1 MRGAVVTEAQDAARR
16 SLRQRLRETDQTI
29 VVAGFV
35 AVLSIVGALT
45 TDGFLDWGNLSTVAR
60 LSSAFGIVAVAEAI
74 VVLGK
79 GIDLSVGAVASTSA
93 AATMELVSR
102 GYPEQVAILLI
113 LASALAF
120 GTLNGVLVAILE
132 VPALFATLATGLL
145 YLGGMNVLLLESR
158 LYRLPVGSVL
168 EGLGSGDVLGIHASI
183 FWAGV
188 VFAAAW
194 LVLTFTSPGRLLRA
208 MGDNYETARVGG
220 APVRPLQIA
229 SYMIASLLACFGGY
243 VLLARSGTVEL
254 QGSAFNPLLFDA
266 LTVVVIGG
274 VSLAGGRGSVLGVL
288 LGTMFVGLVTNLITL
303 RRLSPASQ
311 DFVRGAVLMLAVA
324 ADAWLHPRDEET
336 AKTDDL

>member
-1 MRGAVVTEAQDAARR
+1 MSESQVKSAARPT
-16 SLRQRLRETDQTI
+16 LRQRWRESDQT
-29 VVAGFV
+29 VVAAGFV
-35 AVLSIVGALT
+35 IAIGIIGALT
-45 TDGFLDWGNLSTVAR
+45 TDGFLDPGNLSTVAR

-102 GYPEQVAILLI
+102 GYSEGTAILI
-113 LASALAF
+113 IVVSALAF
-120 GTLNGVLVAILE
+120 GALNGVLVAILE

-158 LYRLPVGSVL
+158 LYRLPPDSIIL
-168 EGLGSGDVLGIHASI
+168 GLGSGDVLGIPGSI

-194 LVLTFTSPGRLLRA
+194 LLLTFTSPGRLLRA

-229 SYMIASLLACFGGY
+229 SYMMASLLACFGGY
-243 VLLARSGTVEL
+243 VLLARAGTVEL
-254 QGSAFNPLLFDA
+254 AGSAFNPLLFDA

-288 LGTMFVGLVTNLITL
+288 LGTLFVGLVTNLITL
-303 RRLSPASQ
+303 RRLSPANQ

-336 AKTDDL
+336 AKTDEL

>member
-1 MRGAVVTEAQDAARR
+1 MTVAPDAVRR
-16 SLRQRLRETDQTI
+16 SLRQRWGETDQTM

-35 AVLSIVGALT
+35 AVLAIVGVLT
-45 TDGFLDWGNLSTVAR
+45 TDGFLDLGNLSTVAR

-102 GYPEQVAILLI
+102 GYSEGVAILI
-113 LASALAF
+113 IVTSALAF
-120 GTLNGVLVAILE
+120 GTINGVLVAVLE

-158 LYRLPVGSVL
+158 LYRLPADSVIA
-168 EGLGSGDVLGIHASI
+168 GLGNGDVLGIPASI

-194 LVLTFTSPGRLLRA
+194 LLLTFTAPGRLLRA

-229 SYMIASLLACFGGY
+229 SYMIASFLACFGGY
-243 VLLARSGTVEL
+243 VLLSRSGTVEL
-254 QGSAFNPLLFDA
+254 PGTAFNPLLFDA

-274 VSLAGGRGSVLGVL
+274 VSLAGGRGSLLGVL

-324 ADAWLHPRDEET
+324 VDSWLHPRDEET
-336 AKTDDL
+336 AKTEDL